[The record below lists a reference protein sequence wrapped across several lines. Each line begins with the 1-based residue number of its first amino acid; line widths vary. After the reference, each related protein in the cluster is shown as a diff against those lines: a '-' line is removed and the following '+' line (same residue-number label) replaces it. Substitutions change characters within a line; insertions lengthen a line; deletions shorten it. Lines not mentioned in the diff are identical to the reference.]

1 MNSMLFKTPEEH
13 ANFVANEVATLLSA
27 AIKSR
32 GQAVLAVSG
41 GKSPIL
47 LFEALSIQSIAWRFV
62 TVFLVD
68 ERWVLPDDERSNEK
82 LVRAHLLQRNA
93 ADAKFISVREAGDT
107 PAAAADALSVMFVDS
122 PALAKLSNGV
132 DVAVLG
138 IGEDGHTASWF
149 PRSRELQ
156 TCFSSTRA
164 YEAVSA
170 EEGRD
175 ARVTMTLSSVSA
187 AHKIFICA
195 EGETKR
201 MVLANAQ
208 GAGSVEQYPVRAVL
222 RLPSDSDNDNNKV
235 AIRLT

>member
-82 LVRAHLLQRNA
+82 LVRANLLQRNA

-122 PALAKLSNGV
+122 PAFAKGV

-187 AHKIFICA
+187 AHKILICA

-208 GAGSVEQYPVRAVL
+208 GEGSVEQYPVRAAL
-222 RLPSDSDNDNNKV
+222 RLPKSSDNNNAKV
-235 AIRLT
+235 VIRLA